1 MKMIGV
7 AELKSKLSEYLAQV
21 KAGEEIVVTERGKPV
36 AKLVKTTESP
46 DDDGL
51 EDLVRRGIVKRGA
64 GGSVP
69 DDFFDAP
76 RPKSKGGSVTESLI
90 EERRTGR

>member
-7 AELKSKLSEYLAQV
+7 AELKSRLSEYLAQV

-36 AKLVKTTESP
+36 AKLTRVATV
-46 DDDGL
+46 D
-51 EDLVRRGIVKRGA
+51 EDLAQLVRDGVVKPGK
-64 GGSVP
+64 GSLSE
-69 DDFFDAP
+69 DFFDAP
-76 RPKSKGGSVTESLI
+76 RPKSKVGSVTETLI